1 MMKKM
6 ILKQLLMLTV
16 QRLRVVELL
25 AKAEEV
31 LRSLTM
37 EILASL
43 RHSKTKVPW
52 SVSIQTLLSFSSNSS
67 PHNE

>member
-16 QRLRVVELL
+16 QPQRVVELL

-31 LRSLTM
+31 LKSLMM
-37 EILASL
+37 EIRASL

-52 SVSIQTLLSFSSNSS
+52 SVSIQTLLSYSSNSS
-67 PHNE
+67 PDHE